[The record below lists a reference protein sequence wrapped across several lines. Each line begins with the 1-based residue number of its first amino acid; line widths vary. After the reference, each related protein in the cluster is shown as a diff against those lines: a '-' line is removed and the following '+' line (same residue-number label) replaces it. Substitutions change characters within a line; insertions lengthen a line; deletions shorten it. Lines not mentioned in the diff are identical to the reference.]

1 MNVNKTQGNPD
12 MNIKKYQCRNNIEDD
27 AHILNSCELNHKL
40 ITLRQND
47 HLVSKI
53 AKELKTNYSSTEV
66 WIGRHWRLDLQL
78 LKPDITMTIEG
89 HCYIIEVTCPY
100 ETSLNQQRARN
111 KFEKY
116 KPLLKD
122 LAQVNCNSWE
132 VISLVFDSLGT
143 VDSNTNK
150 SLNKLKL
157 MKQKTALQMTV
168 MKGSVNII
176 HNHLGREDFK
186 KRKWCWKYIVYILYM
201 KNDNH

>member
-1 MNVNKTQGNPD
+1 MVIPSRTCEPVEESLTFANMTKSKVKRDWLWSNQGLKVGDKMRAIQALSNTLPMNVNKTQGNPD

-53 AKELKTNYSSTEV
+53 ARELKTNYSSTEV

-122 LAQVNCNSWE
+122 LAQVNCNS
-132 VISLVFDSLGT
+132 
-143 VDSNTNK
+143 
-150 SLNKLKL
+150 
-157 MKQKTALQMTV
+157 
-168 MKGSVNII
+168 
-176 HNHLGREDFK
+176 
-186 KRKWCWKYIVYILYM
+186 
-201 KNDNH
+201 

>member
-1 MNVNKTQGNPD
+1 MVIPSRTCKPVEESLTFANMTKSKVKRDWLWSNQGLKVGDKMRAIQALSNTLTMNVNKTQGNPD

-40 ITLRQND
+40 IKLRHND

-53 AKELKTNYSSTEV
+53 ARELKTNYSSAEV
-66 WIGRHWRLDLQL
+66 WIRRHWRLDLQL

-122 LAQVNCNSWE
+122 LAQVNCNS
-132 VISLVFDSLGT
+132 
-143 VDSNTNK
+143 
-150 SLNKLKL
+150 
-157 MKQKTALQMTV
+157 
-168 MKGSVNII
+168 
-176 HNHLGREDFK
+176 
-186 KRKWCWKYIVYILYM
+186 
-201 KNDNH
+201 